1 MAEIDFVALASV
13 IVSVLV
19 VLGTLIGVYIHI
31 LVKGLEA
38 KHEAT
43 DKRVDALEMLIQNQI
58 KVDSEVKTELAV
70 LSEQIKSLVERIDRD
85 GI

>member
-58 KVDSEVKTELAV
+58 TVDSQVKTELAV

-85 GI
+85 GV

>member
-38 KHEAT
+38 KHEAR

-58 KVDSEVKTELAV
+58 TVDSQVKTELAV

-85 GI
+85 GV